1 MRSTIVAEPGVE
13 LASALRRTG
22 ALLEGHFILSSGR
35 HSSHY
40 VQCAR
45 LLSWPQHAEQ
55 AGAAIAARVRDLGVQ
70 VVVGPALGGILV
82 AHEVARALGVRCLF
96 AERTRRESP
105 AAGSAAELAPL
116 RLRRGF
122 EILAGERA
130 LVVEDVVTTGGSA
143 RETAELVE
151 QSGGVVAGFAAI
163 VDRSAS
169 GQDEAP
175 GAGSR
180 VPATARRMPGTDLA
194 LHALERLEFE
204 TFEPSRCPL
213 CEAGLAA
220 IKPGSRR

>member
-1 MRSTIVAEPGVE
+1 MHSTIAAEPASD

-55 AGAAIAARVRDLGVQ
+55 AGKAIAALVRDLGVD
-70 VVVGPALGGILV
+70 VVVGPALGGILI
-82 AHEVARALGVRCLF
+82 AHEVARALAVRCLF
-96 AERTRRESP
+96 AERSQRESP
-105 AAGSAAELAPL
+105 DAGSASAASPL

-130 LVVEDVVTTGGSA
+130 LIVEDVVTTGGSA
-143 RETAELVE
+143 RETADLVE
-151 QSGGVVAGFAAI
+151 RSGGIVAGFAAI

-169 GQDEAP
+169 GRA
-175 GAGSR
+175 GASGDGSG
-180 VPATARRMPGTDLA
+180 VPAASRRMPGTDLP
-194 LHALERLEFE
+194 LHAVERLEFE

-213 CEAGLAA
+213 CEAGVEA